1 MLGCY
6 VPFSFMLCSGLAGN
20 INSKLTKYGIY
31 YLYTIEKRRYIQ
43 LLLLKL
49 NTEIYICVYT
59 KDIFLDDI
67 DQHFCND
74 ILFCKHVNRWFDLQ
88 HKKKLR
94 SLIIQGS
101 LILTEKLYTKPGKA
115 ILFKAKVRREYDF

>member
-88 HKKKLR
+88 HKKK
-94 SLIIQGS
+94 
-101 LILTEKLYTKPGKA
+101 TEKSYNLGIFDTNRKIIYKTWKSNV
-115 ILFKAKVRREYDF
+115 IQS